1 MYRLLRFNSSSS
13 SSNSSSSSHCCC
25 CCCCKDCKAISFE
38 RFISLMTDKQ
48 HDSSN
53 CNYNKHND
61 HDNDNDDDD
70 TELGEV
76 FRVFD
81 ANNDGRI
88 TADELSKILHCLG
101 EHISEVVV

>member
-1 MYRLLRFNSSSS
+1 
-13 SSNSSSSSHCCC
+13 
-25 CCCCKDCKAISFE
+25 
-38 RFISLMTDKQ
+38 MTDKQ

-61 HDNDNDDDD
+61 HDNNDNDDNDDDD

-88 TADELSKILHCLG
+88 TADELSNILHCLR
-101 EHISEVVV
+101 EHISEVAV